1 MEGLVS
7 LETLY
12 ATRRFAIP
20 DYQRS
25 YSWGRRQWADLIEDL
40 AVLRPGKQHFTGMV
54 VLHQDADDIVV
65 DQGGAEHKRAQVVDG
80 QQRLTTLV
88 LLLDAIRRGA
98 RAVGSDALADGIEN
112 RFLWLI
118 DQQGQRRPKLS
129 FADGTDPYFHARVLD
144 EIPGPQEGAGTPAE
158 RRIRDATEFFRSYV
172 DAGVAE
178 NGDGAAW
185 LLDLHN
191 KVSHRLMFNPF
202 FVTDLSEVGV
212 IFEVM
217 NDRGKPLSNMDLVK
231 NYVLYLGQQSDL
243 DEDML
248 HDDVMDSWKRIFS
261 GLMQAGLGSGGDEDQ
276 LLRAHW
282 HMAYDYAPRNWQ
294 GSQSIKGRFNLRS
307 YVDQDAEL
315 LEDLRNYVRTL
326 GDASVPYCDVFAPHR
341 AQAFALFAAQDR
353 IKVVGMS
360 QGLLRTGVVAVFLPA
375 LIAAR
380 LRHPEDGAGY
390 LELLRAC
397 ERYAFR
403 VNRLQ
408 GSRADAGRSRLLQIA
423 WSLFH
428 GDLTLQDAGK
438 NIDET
443 SLHYCS
449 HKGFVDAFSLD
460 ERENDWY
467 SWGGLRYL
475 LYEYERY
482 RTGNEDLA
490 VTWAELQDADR
501 PKTIEHILPQTPT
514 AVWEEAFSA
523 EERARLTHDLGNLC
537 LTQDNSSY
545 SNKPFAEKKGHSGA
559 NHRCY
564 ANGALQMERDLAAYD
579 NWTPTE
585 LLSRRERIVEWALQ
599 RWGLPASEAPAPD
612 VEEELAADDEIVEE
626 TS

>member
-1 MEGLVS
+1 MEGLLN

-12 ATRRFAIP
+12 ATRRFGIP

-25 YSWGRRQWADLIEDL
+25 YSWERRQWADLIEDL
-40 AVLRPGKQHFTGMV
+40 DVLRPGKQHFTGMV
-54 VLHQDADDIVV
+54 VLHQNADDIVV
-65 DQGGAEHKRAQVVDG
+65 DQGGAEHKHAQVVDG

-98 RAVGSDALADGIEN
+98 RAIGSDALADGIEN
-112 RFLWLI
+112 RFLWLV

-129 FADGTDPYFHARVLD
+129 FADGSDPYFRARVID
-144 EIPGPQEGAGTPAE
+144 ELPGPQGPGTPAE
-158 RRIRDATEFFRSYV
+158 RRIRDATEFFRGFV
-172 DAGVAE
+172 DTGAAE
-178 NGDGAAW
+178 NGDGATW

-217 NDRGKPLSNMDLVK
+217 NDRGRPLSDMDLVK
-231 NYVLYLGQQSDL
+231 NYVLYLGQQSQL

-248 HDDVMDSWKRIFS
+248 HDEVMDSWKRIFS
-261 GLMQAGLGSGGDEDQ
+261 GLMQAELGSGGDEDQ

-282 HMAYDYAPRNWQ
+282 RMAYDHAPRNWQ
-294 GSQSIKGRFNLRS
+294 GSQSIKGRFNLRD
-307 YVDQDAEL
+307 YVDRDAEL
-315 LEDLRNYVRTL
+315 LGDLREYVRTL

-341 AQAFALFAAQDR
+341 TEAFAPFGPDDR
-353 IKVVGMS
+353 IKVTGMS
-360 QGLLRTGVVAVFLPA
+360 HCLLRVGVVAVFLPV
-375 LIAAR
+375 LMAAR

-390 LELLRAC
+390 LELLRSC

-428 GDLTLQDAGK
+428 GDLTMKDASG

-449 HKGFVDAFSLD
+449 HKDFVDAFFLD
-460 ERENDWY
+460 VHENDWY

-490 VTWAELQDADR
+490 VTWAELKAADR

-514 AVWEEAFSA
+514 AAWEEAFSS

-545 SNKPFAEKKGHSGA
+545 SNKPFAEKKGYPGA
-559 NHRCY
+559 NYRCY
-564 ANGALQMERDLAAYD
+564 SNGALQTERDVAAYD

-585 LLSRRERIVEWALQ
+585 LINRRERIVKWALE
-599 RWGLPASEAPAPD
+599 RWGLPASHAPAPD
-612 VEEELAADDEIVEE
+612 VEELAADDEIVEE
-626 TS
+626 PT